1 MLLKGRDN
9 VSYSRWATKEEV
21 AKKLKAVNVDTGAEK
36 SGVQVMFDDKFLYID
51 DRESHNL
58 VIGSTGSG
66 KTQVAILP
74 ILRLA
79 MEAKESIVL
88 NDPKG
93 EICKKTSYALKNKG
107 YEVKVLDFNDAK
119 FGDNWNPLTIPYE
132 LYNSDNKDRAMK
144 MLDDLGYYLFFDPK
158 ETSDPFWTNTTID
171 YFTGLVLYL
180 FENAKKEEVNL
191 NSVFN
196 LSSDINRGD
205 VSEFIYGIDKTSNIY
220 VNLSGTLTAHQD
232 TRAGILSTFNQK
244 MKKYVS
250 RVNLSN
256 MLSYSDIDLKEISNK
271 PYALFIIGGDSTYN
285 CNLIPLLVSQIIE
298 CVSIFGNQEKCLN
311 ILLDEFDSMLPIKN
325 FANVINYCRGIR
337 VKITATIRS
346 YVHLN
351 NMYSKDEA
359 EILKMCFGNLIYL
372 LTDDIYTLEE
382 ISRYCGNRLENG
394 NVVPLIS
401 VEELKTLE
409 VFEAVM
415 IMPRMMPFKTKLLPD
430 YEIYWGYDNKDSDIP
445 VRKEKVLSLYELK

>member
-36 SGVQVMFDDKFLYID
+36 SGVQVMFDDRFLYID

-79 MEAKESIVL
+79 MEAKESILL

-107 YEVKVLDFNDAK
+107 YEVKVLDFNDSK
-119 FGDNWNPLTIPYE
+119 LGNNWNPLLIPYE
-132 LYNSDNKDRAMK
+132 LYKDGNKDRALK
-144 MLDDLGYYLFFDPK
+144 MLEDLGYYLFFDPK
-158 ETSDPFWTNTTID
+158 EISDPFWTNTTTD
-171 YFTGLVLYL
+171 YFVGLVLYL
-180 FENAKKEEVNL
+180 FENAKKEEINF
-191 NSVFN
+191 NSLFI
-196 LSSDINRGD
+196 LSTDINNGD
-205 VSEFIYGIDKTSNIY
+205 VSEFINSIDKTSSIY
-220 VNLSGTLTAHQD
+220 FNLSGTLTAHQD

-244 MKKYVS
+244 MKKYIS
-250 RVNLSN
+250 RINLFN
-256 MLSYSDIDLKEISNK
+256 MLSSSDFDLKEFSNK
-271 PYALFIIGGDSTYN
+271 PTALFIVGGDSTY
-285 CNLIPLLVSQIIE
+285 CSNLIPLLVSQIIE
-298 CVSIFGNQEKCLN
+298 CVSLFGKQEKCLN
-311 ILLDEFDSMLPIKN
+311 ILLDEFDSMLPIKD
-325 FANVINYCRGIR
+325 FANVINNCRGIK
-337 VKITATIRS
+337 VKITVTIRS

-382 ISRYCGNRLENG
+382 ISRYCGNTKVNG
-394 NVVPLIS
+394 EIVPLIC
-401 VEELKTLE
+401 VEELKTLDY
-409 VFEAVM
+409 FEAVM

-430 YEIYWGYDNKDSDIP
+430 YEIYWGYESVEEEIP
-445 VRKEKVLSLYELK
+445 VRKENVLSLFELK